1 MDCGAAGNIRQKN
14 RLKNDGG
21 EMEEQGRERNRRG
34 LLTEKKRGSVKDKV
48 REKKCSEK
56 PENQNKKMS
65 PLLSSIRQPV
75 WQTG

>member
-1 MDCGAAGNIRQKN
+1 MKQKG
-14 RLKNDGG
+14 K
-21 EMEEQGRERNRRG
+21 
-34 LLTEKKRGSVKDKV
+34 LTEKKRGSVKEKV

-65 PLLSSIRQPV
+65 PLLSSIRQSV

>member
-48 REKKCSEK
+48 REKNAARSLKTK
-56 PENQNKKMS
+56 TKKMS